1 MEYLLYL
8 IIYNIYSIQ
17 YGRPIS
23 LLYIRR
29 HSLLTA
35 FPDSAHPAA
44 WPLPRS
50 PALRTLP
57 SLTFP
62 CLKQTERLLKGPE
75 KPPFRP

>member
-1 MEYLLYL
+1 MSCSSFLSPFFIPY
-8 IIYNIYSIQ
+8 IYNIYSIQ

-50 PALRTLP
+50 PALHTLI
-57 SLTFP
+57 FP
-62 CLKQTERLLKGPE
+62 YLPLPKANR
-75 KPPFRP
+75 KPP